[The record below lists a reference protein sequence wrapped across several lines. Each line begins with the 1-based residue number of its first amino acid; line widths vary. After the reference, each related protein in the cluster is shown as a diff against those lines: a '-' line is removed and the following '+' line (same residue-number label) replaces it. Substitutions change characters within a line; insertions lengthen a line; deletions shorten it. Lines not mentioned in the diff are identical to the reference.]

1 MRDDLRARVAAG
13 TAIFRGERILLLHRT
28 LQSSNPGIWDLPGGH
43 AELGESLPRAA
54 RRETRE
60 ETGFRVSLGPIF
72 HAEVFSSLS
81 RRGKLRRTVGVY
93 YHCKAPTKG
102 SPQLDPD
109 EHSEYAWVALS
120 DLESYPTLPF
130 LDRTIRA
137 AFASR
142 GPAPSSRASA
152 KLSRLVESRL
162 ESFPVPV

>member
-1 MRDDLRARVAAG
+1 MRDDLRARVSAG

-28 LQSSNPGIWDLPGGH
+28 FQSSNPGIWELPGGH
-43 AELGESLPRAA
+43 AEVGESLPRAA

-60 ETGFRVSLGPIF
+60 ETGYRVELGPLF

-81 RRGKLRRTVGVY
+81 KRGKLRRTVGVY
-93 YHCKAPTKG
+93 YHCKARSKSNPA
-102 SPQLDPD
+102 LDPE
-109 EHSEYAWVALS
+109 EHNEYAWVALS

-142 GPAPSSRASA
+142 GPAPSSRGMTRYP
-152 KLSRLVESRL
+152 RLVESRL
-162 ESFPVPV
+162 DPFPVPV